1 MMSPNIATSPP
12 TLSEKSD
19 IASIPVAFYS
29 EIRDFLTTRF
39 MISLKMRQMNIAQF
53 LSRSS
58 NDCFTHPPIT

>member
-29 EIRDFLTTRF
+29 GIRDFLTTRF
-39 MISLKMRQMNIAQF
+39 MISRKDATNEHCAIFESFKQ
-53 LSRSS
+53 
-58 NDCFTHPPIT
+58 